1 MPHRFPVR
9 HADRLLSPERRRWQ
23 DPEEILD
30 WLRPREGETIIDLG
44 CGPGF
49 LSLPAARRLG
59 PAGRVLALDISRV
72 MLRRVAAE
80 AAAAGLNNVLP
91 VRIGGVR
98 LPFESQVADHALI
111 VNVLHELPRPEA
123 TLRSV
128 SSALRPGGRLLVVE
142 WRDDQSEPGPPAE
155 GRISSARILAA
166 AMAGGFSP
174 AGEPHTTVH
183 HRAHLLRRD

>member
-9 HADRLLSPERRRWQ
+9 QADRLLSPERRRWQ

-30 WLRPREGETIIDLG
+30 WLGPREGETIIDLG

-49 LSLPAARRLG
+49 MSLPAARRVG
-59 PAGRVLALDISRV
+59 PAGRVLALDVSRV

-80 AAAAGLNNVLP
+80 ALSAGLQNVLP
-91 VRIGGVR
+91 VRVGGVR
-98 LPFESQVADHALI
+98 LPFESPVADHALI

-123 TLRSV
+123 TLKSLF
-128 SSALRPGGRLLVVE
+128 SSLRPGGRLLVVE
-142 WRDDQSEPGPPAE
+142 WRDDQSEPGPPAG
-155 GRISSARILAA
+155 GRISSERILSVAA
-166 AMAGGFSP
+166 EGGFLP
-174 AGEPHTTVH
+174 LGEPHTTVH